1 MEEINFLVKKKNNK
15 KIKYLM
21 FNINSQL
28 KLIIIYKSER
38 VLTGESNLI
47 IYIEEDRCWIV

>member
-1 MEEINFLVKKKNNK
+1 
-15 KIKYLM
+15 M